1 MPHSLLL
8 YDICKQNFLRE
19 EVKENLKW
27 NVDRSSPSNKIR
39 DLMGWTR
46 DIMQDIS
53 YQRKIL
59 CNPIAMMFTKGWY
72 VLLLILK
79 LRSLFS
85 WKLYVCSVNVFQAK
99 KKRSI
104 YLFIIILT
112 LSFRLL
118 WNHGATILSLAINL
132 FMLVTWNAK
141 ASRED
146 FDKHNQSIT
155 NQTLDRAL
163 LQE

>member
-79 LRSLFS
+79 FRSLFS

-99 KKRSI
+99 KEDQ
-104 YLFIIILT
+104 F
-112 LSFRLL
+112 SF
-118 WNHGATILSLAINL
+118 LSLFSHHHLGCCGTMEQL
-132 FMLVTWNAK
+132 FWVSLSTFSCWWRGTRKLLVKTLTNT
-141 ASRED
+141 
-146 FDKHNQSIT
+146 T
-155 NQTLDRAL
+155 NQ
-163 LQE
+163 

>member
-1 MPHSLLL
+1 MTIITI
-8 YDICKQNFLRE
+8 ICLICGQNFLRE

-79 LRSLFS
+79 LHRLFS
-85 WKLYVCSVNVFQAK
+85 
-99 KKRSI
+99 
-104 YLFIIILT
+104 
-112 LSFRLL
+112 
-118 WNHGATILSLAINL
+118 
-132 FMLVTWNAK
+132 
-141 ASRED
+141 
-146 FDKHNQSIT
+146 
-155 NQTLDRAL
+155 
-163 LQE
+163 

>member
-85 WKLYVCSVNVFQAK
+85 WKLYVCSVNGFQAK

>member
-1 MPHSLLL
+1 MTIITI
-8 YDICKQNFLRE
+8 ICLICGQNFLRE

-79 LRSLFS
+79 LHWLFS
-85 WKLYVCSVNVFQAK
+85 WNQNVCYLDVFQAK
-99 KKRSI
+99 RDQ
-104 YLFIIILT
+104 
-112 LSFRLL
+112 LSF
-118 WNHGATILSLAINL
+118 LSLFLHYHLGCCGIMELL
-132 FMLVTWNAK
+132 FWVSLSTFLCWWRGTRKLLVKTL
-141 ASRED
+141 
-146 FDKHNQSIT
+146 T
-155 NQTLDRAL
+155 NTTTR
-163 LQE
+163 

>member
-1 MPHSLLL
+1 MCLNHYNYLL
-8 YDICKQNFLRE
+8 ICGQNFLRE

-79 LRSLFS
+79 LHRLFS
-85 WKLYVCSVNVFQAK
+85 WNQYVCYLDVFQAK
-99 KKRSI
+99 RDQ
-104 YLFIIILT
+104 LNF
-112 LSFRLL
+112 
-118 WNHGATILSLAINL
+118 LSLFLHYHLGCCGTMELL
-132 FMLVTWNAK
+132 FWVSLSTFLCWWRGTRKLLVKTL
-141 ASRED
+141 
-146 FDKHNQSIT
+146 T
-155 NQTLDRAL
+155 NTTTR
-163 LQE
+163 

>member
-1 MPHSLLL
+1 MVCFAFDIKIALTFLLKPVRLLL
-8 YDICKQNFLRE
+8 GC
-19 EVKENLKW
+19 
-27 NVDRSSPSNKIR
+27 
-39 DLMGWTR
+39 
-46 DIMQDIS
+46 IS
-53 YQRKIL
+53 GK
-59 CNPIAMMFTKGWY
+59 KGT
-72 VLLLILK
+72 IE
-79 LRSLFS
+79 
-85 WKLYVCSVNVFQAK
+85 
-99 KKRSI
+99 
-104 YLFIIILT
+104 LFIIILT

-146 FDKHNQSIT
+146 FDKHNNTLT

>member
-1 MPHSLLL
+1 MVCFAFDTEIALAVLLKTVRLFRECLLSKKNQFSFLSLL
-8 YDICKQNFLRE
+8 
-19 EVKENLKW
+19 
-27 NVDRSSPSNKIR
+27 
-39 DLMGWTR
+39 
-46 DIMQDIS
+46 
-53 YQRKIL
+53 
-59 CNPIAMMFTKGWY
+59 
-72 VLLLILK
+72 
-79 LRSLFS
+79 SL
-85 WKLYVCSVNVFQAK
+85 
-99 KKRSI
+99 
-104 YLFIIILT
+104 
-112 LSFRLL
+112 RLL

>member
-79 LRSLFS
+79 LRWLFS
-85 WKLYVCSVNVFQAK
+85 WKLYVCFVDVFQAK
-99 KKRSI
+99 KGSMK
-104 YLFIIILT
+104 LFIIILT
-112 LSFRLL
+112 LLFRLL

>member
-8 YDICKQNFLRE
+8 YDLICKQNFLRE

-79 LRSLFS
+79 FRSLFS
-85 WKLYVCSVNVFQAK
+85 WKLYVCFVDVFQAK
-99 KKRSI
+99 KGSMK
-104 YLFIIILT
+104 LFIIILT
-112 LSFRLL
+112 LLFRLL